1 MAFIFTMHSN
11 RRDMPSTGTLP
22 AISEDGQ
29 DFAILPDPR
38 AKPRTPP
45 ARPPW
50 ARNPVASPLSYKSIS
65 SDGSGSGSASASGSG
80 SGSGSETDHEKEK
93 HLASLRN
100 NPSIAKRGGWRRLAF
115 ITLVAALCLVGLIV
129 GLVVGMRAQNN
140 SS

>member
-1 MAFIFTMHSN
+1 MAFIFTMHSH

-29 DFAILPDPR
+29 DFAITPDPR
-38 AKPRTPP
+38 ANPRTPP

-50 ARNPVASPLSYKSIS
+50 ARNPIASPLSYKSIS
-65 SDGSGSGSASASGSG
+65 SDGRGSDI
-80 SGSGSETDHEKEK
+80 DHDKEK

-100 NPSIAKRGGWRRLAF
+100 NPSIAKRGGWRRLAL
-115 ITLVAALCLVGLIV
+115 IALVAVLCLVGLIV
-129 GLVVGMRAQNN
+129 GLVVGMRNQNN